1 MRIFI
6 AVLVLIFSLQSW
18 TKADDIRDIQIEGM
32 SIGDS
37 ALDYFSEEKILNN
50 RVHYFKDKKFTPV
63 EISYAPFFE
72 VYWLV
77 SFAYKSED
85 KKYIIERLSGAIDFS
100 NNIKNCKK
108 EKNKIMKEISSS
120 IKGIKFKNYP
130 EEAHTADPSGKSRV
144 WWSDFRFKNGD
155 MVIVQC
161 TDYAEETGWVDHL
174 SVELRTNDFNKFLNM
189 NPCCEPRLYFVFY
202 IY

>member
-1 MRIFI
+1 MRVFI

-18 TKADDIRDIQIEGM
+18 TKADDIRDIQIEGI

-85 KKYIIERLSGAIDFS
+85 KKYIIERLSGSIDFS

-108 EKNKIMKEISSS
+108 EKNKIMKEISGSVKS
-120 IKGIKFKNYP
+120 IKFKNYP
-130 EEAHTADPSGKSRV
+130 EEAHAADPSGKSRV
-144 WWSDFRFKNGD
+144 WWSDFRFNNGD
-155 MVIVQC
+155 MIIVQC
-161 TDYAEETGWVDHL
+161 TDYAEETGWADHL
-174 SVELRTNDFNKFLNM
+174 SVELRTNDFNKFLKTA
-189 NPCCEPRLYFVFY
+189 Y
-202 IY
+202 